1 MIEKVSTSQ
10 AVVNLFTDRIK
21 SGEIKPGDS
30 LPSEKLLQ
38 EELQVSRFA
47 LREGLARL
55 SALGIIKVIHGKG
68 AIITSDIDPDSLKNV
83 FLPMHPSIR
92 SGSREDLFEARL
104 LLEGELAFLAAKR
117 RTREHL
123 KRFDEIL
130 VETKKRI
137 DEPEPFGELDMAFH
151 MTIAEA
157 AGNSYLLQMHVV
169 IRDQLQ
175 PILQRHARSI
185 EQRELIMEKHT
196 KVFEAIKRKAATKA
210 RALAIENLKVF
221 RQDY

>member
-1 MIEKVSTSQ
+1 MLEKVSTSQ
-10 AVVNLFTDRIK
+10 AVVNLFTERIK
-21 SGEIKPGDS
+21 TGEIKPGDS

-130 VETKKRI
+130 VNTRKLI
-137 DEPEPFGELDMAFH
+137 NEPEPFGELDLAFH

-157 AGNSYLLQMHVV
+157 AGNSYLMQMHVV

-185 EQRELIMEKHT
+185 EQRELILSKHA
-196 KVFEAIKRKAATKA
+196 KVFEAIKRKASTKA
-210 RALAIENLKVF
+210 RSLAIENLKVF
-221 RQDY
+221 QQDY